1 MLLPCPCLGAWRSL
15 AAISACWEPEGLH
28 VPLLPSLV
36 ATLVVAGARWQT
48 WVVPH
53 DTGAL
58 LEGHVVSCPLSPAMN
73 LGASQSR
80 V

>member
-1 MLLPCPCLGAWRSL
+1 MLLLCLCLGAWRRV
-15 AAISACWEPEGLH
+15 AAISACWESEGLR

-36 ATLVVAGARWQT
+36 VTPVVAGAGWQT

-53 DTGAL
+53 DAGAL